1 MARLYLA
8 LVHHPVVNRRGEVVA
23 SAVTNLDLH
32 DIARAA
38 RTFGAKGFFVTTPL
52 EDQQGFARRI
62 VEHWTIG
69 PGADHIPDRRLA
81 MELVRITG
89 SVDDAIAAVTA
100 AEGRPPQVVATC
112 ANEHPQAI
120 GCAALRRRL
129 EGDRPHLL
137 LFGTAWGLGTGGHRR
152 GRRRA
157 GPDRRNQ
164 WVQSPLG
171 AQRGGDRPGP
181 AAGSTC
187 LRPAVRKTKGFLHPP
202 LGGVPMRLN

>member
-62 VEHWTIG
+62 VEHWTTG

-89 SVDDAIAAVTA
+89 SLDEAIAAVSA
-100 AEGRPPQVVATC
+100 AEGQPPRLVATG
-112 ANEHPQAI
+112 ARKHPQAI
-120 GCAALRRRL
+120 GYAALRSL
-129 EGDRPHLL
+129 IADDRPHLL
-137 LFGTAWGLGTGGHRR
+137 LFGTAWGLAPEVIAAADWVLAPIAGTSGYNHLSVRS
-152 GRRRA
+152 A
-157 GPDRRNQ
+157 AAIVLDRL
-164 WVQSPLG
+164 LG
-171 AQRGGDRPGP
+171 AP
-181 AAGSTC
+181 A
-187 LRPAVRKTKGFLHPP
+187 
-202 LGGVPMRLN
+202 